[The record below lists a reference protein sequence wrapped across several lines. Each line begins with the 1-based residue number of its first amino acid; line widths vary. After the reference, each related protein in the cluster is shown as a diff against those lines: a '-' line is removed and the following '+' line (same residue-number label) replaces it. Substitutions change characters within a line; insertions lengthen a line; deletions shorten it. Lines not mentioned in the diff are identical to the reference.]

1 MKYIYLSI
9 IASSFVVTGY
19 FPEIYL
25 TILQKNPSGYSFGIW
40 LIAGGFSILY
50 NVLNEEYF
58 SAINYS
64 INTFLTIIVLLVKIH
79 YKKIENTRDDSNSQ
93 TGREICH
100 IVYATDDATYDA
112 RNKV

>member
-9 IASSFVVTGY
+9 IASSFIVVGY

-25 TILQKNPSGYSFGIW
+25 TILQKNPSGYSFGLW
-40 LIAGGFSILY
+40 LIAGFFSITY

-64 INTFLTIIVLLVKIH
+64 VNTFLTVIVLILKI
-79 YKKIENTRDDSNSQ
+79 NSKQ
-93 TGREICH
+93 KEILQKELPIDEVQETQETCE
-100 IVYATDDATYDA
+100 IV
-112 RNKV
+112 

>member
-9 IASSFVVTGY
+9 ISSSFIVVGY

-25 TILQKNPSGYSFGIW
+25 TILQKNTGGYSFGLW
-40 LIAGGFSILY
+40 LIAGFFSITY

-64 INTFLTIIVLLVKIH
+64 INTFLTVIVLLVKI
-79 YKKIENTRDDSNSQ
+79 YSKKN
-93 TGREICH
+93 EILQKELP
-100 IVYATDDATYDA
+100 VD
-112 RNKV
+112 KVQEVCEMV

>member
-9 IASSFVVTGY
+9 ISSSFIVVGY

-25 TILQKNPSGYSFGIW
+25 TILQKNTGGYSFGLW
-40 LIAGGFSILY
+40 LIAGFFSITY

-64 INTFLTIIVLLVKIH
+64 INTFLTIIVLLVKIQS
-79 YKKIENTRDDSNSQ
+79 KKYETLQKELPVNEMLH
-93 TGREICH
+93 EIH
-100 IVYATDDATYDA
+100 EMV
-112 RNKV
+112 

>member
-9 IASSFVVTGY
+9 IASSFVVVGY

-40 LIAGGFSILY
+40 LIAGFFSILY

-58 SAINYS
+58 GAVNYS
-64 INTFLTIIVLLVKIH
+64 INTFLTVIVLLVKIH
-79 YKKIENTRDDSNSQ
+79 YKKNENAVDGGDSQ

-100 IVYATDDATYDA
+100 IVHATDDATYDA
-112 RNKV
+112 TDKV

>member
-9 IASSFVVTGY
+9 MASSFVVIGY

-40 LIAGGFSILY
+40 LIAGFFSISY

-58 SAINYS
+58 GAVNYS

-79 YKKIENTRDDSNSQ
+79 CKKIENAHDDSNSQ
-93 TGREICH
+93 TRREICE
-100 IVYATDDATYDA
+100 IVHATDDATD
-112 RNKV
+112 KV